1 MLFHFV
7 FYANKIIKDEKKLT
21 DYLRPLLNLLYQKQV
36 KSNITTLFQR
46 VISEKTMQMWRL
58 AVDKK
63 EYDNFH
69 NLVNG
74 TLKNTVDVDKLN
86 SSLLVHQV
94 EKLRGQLSVSLVY
107 DGSEIRKPESHELEH
122 LGWVKSLTGAW
133 VRGYST
139 FNSIVLQRVGSRLS
153 LLNSVPYSNR
163 DPHFLSEKER
173 KSFESGKLADPV
185 RAQEIEDFL
194 EAEDMYNQKAIYFS
208 TIRSNHTHFKAQN
221 ADVVLTHIF
230 DRGHDDDELFDL
242 IDDELGDK
250 FVIRLKGNRNSSVQ
264 TFDEKKQ
271 KEVFVK
277 WGDVRFAH
285 RVEKNY
291 EKVCF
296 KKKVYVKPTAT
307 FEWDTMRLKNKT
319 YTIVR
324 VRFYDNQGKLIF
336 KDPMLIITNYE
347 VKDAQMAQ
355 FVYQLYLQ
363 RSKIEGVFKFLKD
376 VLGWE
381 TFRVQDFESIKN
393 IIALC
398 FFIGAYF
405 YEIQDDLTKDE
416 NIQWI
421 CQLGGSKG
429 KITRFFL
436 LKGLEILMHAQKFE
450 AFKKENNIS
459 EQQYQSV
466 LQLII

>member
-1 MLFHFV
+1 
-7 FYANKIIKDEKKLT
+7 LT
-21 DYLRPLLNLLYQKQV
+21 PLLTLLKQKQV
-36 KSNITTLFQR
+36 KDNVTTLFQR
-46 VISEKTMQMWRL
+46 VVSEKTMQMWRL

-74 TLKNTVDVDKLN
+74 HLKNTVDVDKLN

-94 EKLRGQLSVSLVY
+94 AKLRGKLSLSIIY
-107 DGSEIRKPESHELEH
+107 DGSEIRKPESHELAH
-122 LGWVKSLTGAW
+122 LGWVKSLSGAW

-139 FNSIVLQRVGSRLS
+139 FNSIVLDRVKSRIG

-173 KSFESGKLADPV
+173 KAFESGKLADTA

-208 TIRSNHTHFKAQN
+208 TIRSNHTHLKAQN
-221 ADVVLTHIF
+221 QAIVLTHIF

-242 IDDELGDK
+242 IDTELGDK
-250 FVIRLKGNRNSSVQ
+250 FVIRLKGNRNSPVQ
-264 TFDEKKQ
+264 AFDEKKQ

-277 WGDVRFAH
+277 WAEARFAN
-285 RVEKNY
+285 RMEKSY

-296 KKKVYVKPTAT
+296 KKKVYVKPTAI
-307 FEWDTMRLKNKT
+307 FEWDTMPIKNKT
-319 YTIVR
+319 YNIIR

-347 VKDAQMAQ
+347 VNDAQMAQ
-355 FVYQLYLQ
+355 YVYQLYLQ

-429 KITRFFL
+429 KVTRFFL
-436 LKGLEILMHAQKFE
+436 LKGLEIIMHAQKFE
-450 AFKKENNIS
+450 NFKKENNIS
-459 EQQYQSV
+459 KEQYESV
-466 LQLII
+466 LHLII

>member
-1 MLFHFV
+1 MS
-7 FYANKIIKDEKKLT
+7 
-21 DYLRPLLNLLYQKQV
+21 PLLNLLHQKQV
-36 KSNITTLFQR
+36 KENIKTLFQR

-58 AVDKK
+58 AGDKK

-74 TLKNTVDVDKLN
+74 TLKNTVDVAKLN
-86 SSLLVHQV
+86 SSLVIHQV
-94 EKLRGQLSVSLVY
+94 EKARGKLSLSIIY
-107 DGSEIRKPESHELEH
+107 DGSEIRKPESHELAH

-139 FNSIVLQRVGSRLS
+139 FNSIVLDRTNSHIG

-173 KSFESGKLADPV
+173 KSFESGKLGDSD
-185 RAQEIEDFL
+185 RAKEIEDLL
-194 EAEDMYNQKAIYFS
+194 ETEDMYNQKAIYFS
-208 TIRSNHTHFKAQN
+208 TIRSNHAHFKAQN
-221 ADVVLTHIF
+221 QDIVLNHIF
-230 DRGHDDDELFDL
+230 DRGHDDEELFDL
-242 IDDELGDK
+242 IDTELGDK
-250 FVIRLKGNRNSSVQ
+250 FTIRLKGNRNSPVQ
-264 TFDEKKQ
+264 VFDEKKQ
-271 KEVFVK
+271 KEVFLK
-277 WGDVRFAH
+277 WGEVRFAN
-285 RVEKNY
+285 RAEKSY

-296 KKKVYVKPTAT
+296 TKKVYVKPTAI
-307 FEWDTMRLKNKT
+307 FEWDTIPVKNKT
-319 YTIVR
+319 YNIVR
-324 VRFYDNQGKLIF
+324 VRFYDNQGKPIF
-336 KDPMLIITNYE
+336 KEPMLIITNYD
-347 VKDAQMAQ
+347 VNDVQMAQ
-355 FVYQLYLQ
+355 FIYQSYLQ

-405 YEIQDDLTKDE
+405 YDIQDDLTKDE

-421 CQLGGSKG
+421 CELGGSKG

-436 LKGLEILMHAQKFE
+436 LKGLEIIMHAQKFE
-450 AFKKENNIS
+450 TFKKENNIS
-459 EQQYQSV
+459 NEQYESV

>member
-1 MLFHFV
+1 MYNFV
-7 FYANKIIKDEKKLT
+7 FYRCKICIDEKKLS
-21 DYLRPLLNLLYQKQV
+21 DYLSPLLNLLHQKQSKENI
-36 KSNITTLFQR
+36 KSLFQR

-58 AVDKK
+58 ATDKK
-63 EYDNFH
+63 EYDKFH

-94 EKLRGQLSVSLVY
+94 EKLRGKLSLSIIY
-107 DGSEIRKPESHELEH
+107 DGSEIRKPESHELAH
-122 LGWVKSLTGAW
+122 LGWVKSLSGAW
-133 VRGYST
+133 IRGYST
-139 FNSIVLQRVGSRLS
+139 FNSIVLDRVKSRIR

-173 KSFESGKLADPV
+173 KAFESGKLEGTD
-185 RAQEIEDFL
+185 RAQEIKDFL

-208 TIRSNHTHFKAQN
+208 TIRSNHDHFKAQN
-221 ADVVLTHIF
+221 QDIVLTHIF

-242 IDDELGDK
+242 IDTELGDK

-264 TFDEKKQ
+264 AFNEKKQ
-271 KEVFVK
+271 KEMFVK
-277 WGDVRFAH
+277 WGEVHFAH
-285 RVEKNY
+285 RTEKSY

-296 KKKVYVKPTAT
+296 TKKVYVKPTAI
-307 FEWDTMRLKNKT
+307 FEWDTLPIKNKT
-319 YTIVR
+319 YSIVR
-324 VRFYDNQGKLIF
+324 VRFYDNQGKPIF
-336 KDPMLIITNYE
+336 KDPMLIITNYQ
-347 VKDAQMAQ
+347 VNDAQMAQ
-355 FVYQLYLQ
+355 FIYQSYLQ

-381 TFRVQDFESIKN
+381 TFRVHDFESIKN
-393 IIALC
+393 IIVLC

-421 CQLGGSKG
+421 CELGGSKG
-429 KITRFFL
+429 KVTRFFL
-436 LKGLEILMHAQKFE
+436 LKGLEIIMHAQKFE

-459 EQQYQSV
+459 KEQYDSV

>member
-1 MLFHFV
+1 MKNTLVSF
-7 FYANKIIKDEKKLT
+7 LS
-21 DYLRPLLNLLYQKQV
+21 PLLFVLKQKQV
-36 KSNITTLFQR
+36 KENTKNLFQK

-58 AVDKK
+58 ADDKK
-63 EYDNFH
+63 EYDKFH

-74 TLKNTVDVDKLN
+74 TLKNTVDVEKLN
-86 SSLLVHQV
+86 SSLIVQQV
-94 EKLRGQLSVSLVY
+94 EKLRHKLSLSIIY

-122 LGWVKSLTGAW
+122 LGWVKSLSGAW
-133 VRGYST
+133 IRGYST
-139 FNSIVLQRVGSRLS
+139 FNSIVLDRLKSRIG

-173 KSFESGKLADPV
+173 KAFESGKLEDATRV
-185 RAQEIEDFL
+185 KEIEDFL
-194 EAEDMYNQKAIYFS
+194 DAQDMYNQKAIYFA
-208 TIRSNHTHFKAQN
+208 TIRSNHNHFKAQN
-221 ADVVLTHIF
+221 EDVVLTHIF

-242 IDDELGDK
+242 IDTELGDK
-250 FVIRLKGNRNSSVQ
+250 FAIRLKGNRNSPVQ
-264 TFDEKKQ
+264 AFDEKKQ
-271 KEVFVK
+271 KEMFVK
-277 WGDVRFAH
+277 WGEVRFAH
-285 RVEKNY
+285 RTEKTY

-296 KKKVYVKPTAT
+296 KKKVYIKPSAI
-307 FEWDTMRLKNKT
+307 FEWDTMPIKNKT
-319 YTIVR
+319 YSIVR

-347 VKDAQMAQ
+347 VNDAKMAQ

-421 CQLGGSKG
+421 CELGGSKG
-429 KITRFFL
+429 KVTRFFL
-436 LKGLEILMHAQKFE
+436 LKGLEIIIHAQKFE
-450 AFKKENNIS
+450 TFKKENNIS